1 MSGGNRT
8 YIFLDV
14 VQATVVR
21 HKGSNLLPILHKLD
35 TGTLADSRV
44 WLLSLNAT
52 AIEVEYVRC

>member
-21 HKGSNLLPILHKLD
+21 HKGSNLLPILHELD
-35 TGTLADSRV
+35 TGTLTDSRV

>member
-21 HKGSNLLPILHKLD
+21 HKGSNLLPILHELD
-35 TGTLADSRV
+35 TGTLTDSRV

-52 AIEVEYVRC
+52 AIEVEHVRC